1 MTLPLGTEPL
11 QLADGTMINP
21 ISGAVMSAID
31 SIVTEVPNTEEMQRD
46 IVASRK
52 RIHDLPVPPKQM
64 NTLSLVLMYSLFGLD
79 NSDISNI
86 LSIDI
91 EQLQNIKMNDAYNTL
106 STQIVNTIVESD
118 TNSIRDIFAM
128 NSRRSA
134 QLFVDTV
141 ANPEMGIT
149 TRMTAAN
156 NILDRAGH
164 RAADIVEHRHKVEG
178 GLTIEYIKNDEQ
190 DIPTIDITPQEVL

>member
-21 ISGAVMSAID
+21 VSGAVMSAID

-118 TNSIRDIFAM
+118 TNSIRDMFAM

-190 DIPTIDITPQEVL
+190 NIPTIDITPQEVL

>member
-21 ISGAVMSAID
+21 VSGAVMSAID

-118 TNSIRDIFAM
+118 TNSIRDMFAM

-149 TRMTAAN
+149 TRMAAAN

-190 DIPTIDITPQEVL
+190 NIPTIDITPQEVL